1 MSPKI
6 LVIQHNLDDNLN
18 ELALPLIEAGLQ
30 IDSWD
35 VEHAPAPTDIS
46 GYDGIISL
54 GALAGVLEESEN
66 AWMPI
71 ERKMFEQALELEIP
85 LLGICFGSQLLAS
98 AAGAEV
104 YKVVKPEIGW
114 TKVDM
119 GAGAV
124 SAGAEAGGAAASPAA
139 DPIMAALGDNPDV
152 FHFHYDSFTIPENF
166 ELYGVTGDI
175 PQAFKVGKRAWGMQ
189 FHIEVGLAAMHSWF
203 ATYARAFEKEGI
215 SVEDQKVATA
225 ANYAAYRQRSL
236 AVGQAFAAEVANFA
250 ATK

>member
-30 IDSWD
+30 IDTWD
-35 VEHAPAPTDIS
+35 VENTPAPTTDIS
-46 GYDGIISL
+46 GYDGIVSL
-54 GALAGVLEESEN
+54 GAIAGVLEEAKH
-66 AWMPI
+66 AWMPV
-71 ERKMFEQALELEIP
+71 ERKMFEQALALDIP
-85 LLGICFGSQLLAS
+85 LLGICFGSQMLAS
-98 AAGAEV
+98 AGGAEI
-104 YKVVKPEIGW
+104 YKVATPEVGW

-119 GAGAV
+119 SVARGAA
-124 SAGAEAGGAAASPAA
+124 AGAEGGST

-166 ELYGVTGDI
+166 ELFGVTGDI

-203 ATYARAFEKEGI
+203 ATYARAFEKEGVSI
-215 SVEDQKVATA
+215 ESQKVATA
-225 ANYAAYRQRSL
+225 ANWKAYRERSL
-236 AVGQAFAAEVANFA
+236 AVGQAFAKEVFNFA
-250 ATK
+250 STK

>member
-6 LVIQHNLDDNLN
+6 LVIQHNLDDHLN

-35 VEHAPAPTDIS
+35 VENAPAPTDIS
-46 GYDGIISL
+46 GYDGIVSL
-54 GALAGVLEESEN
+54 GALAGVLEESEHP
-66 AWMPI
+66 WMSI

-104 YKVVKPEIGW
+104 YKVATPEVGW

-119 GAGAV
+119 V
-124 SAGAEAGGAAASPAA
+124 SPASGTGPA
-139 DPIMAALGDNPDV
+139 DPVMAALGDTPDV

-166 ELYGVTGDI
+166 ELFGVTGEI

-203 ATYARAFEKEGI
+203 ATYGRAFEKEGVSI
-215 SVEDQKVATA
+215 EEQKVVTL
-225 ANYAAYRQRSL
+225 ANWKAYRDRSL
-236 AVGQAFAAEVANFA
+236 AVGQAFAKEVFNFA
-250 ATK
+250 STK